1 MSTFDYNVDNYTITE
16 LFAILDLDDPDSNEI
31 MNTTNKY
38 ITQFSPSNENQPQLV
53 KFFQSIQTK
62 LLRYMQEL
70 ETSGKDAEYTPN
82 EKQTNDWWKNQA
94 LPQKN
99 SIQKDKITDR
109 VQKIDIYD
117 NAHVPLWIYLTL

>member
-70 ETSGKDAEYTPN
+70 ETSGKDAEYSPN
-82 EKQTNDWWKNQA
+82 EKQTEDWFKYEV
-94 LPQKN
+94 LPQDN
-99 SIQKDKITDR
+99 QVQKDK
-109 VQKIDIYD
+109 
-117 NAHVPLWIYLTL
+117 LTAAYSPTNFIFTNTY

>member
-94 LPQKN
+94 LPFSQFRN
-99 SIQKDKITDR
+99 VCRRNEFVLSTSCNVFDVD
-109 VQKIDIYD
+109 
-117 NAHVPLWIYLTL
+117 

>member
-82 EKQTNDWWKNQA
+82 EKQTNEIGIN
-94 LPQKN
+94 LVFIIY
-99 SIQKDKITDR
+99 SLYSLLFKINYFSSPD
-109 VQKIDIYD
+109 
-117 NAHVPLWIYLTL
+117 